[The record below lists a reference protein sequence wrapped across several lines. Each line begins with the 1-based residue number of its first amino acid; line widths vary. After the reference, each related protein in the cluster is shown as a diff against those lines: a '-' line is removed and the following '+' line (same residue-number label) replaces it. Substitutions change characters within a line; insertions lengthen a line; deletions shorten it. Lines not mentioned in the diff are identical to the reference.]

1 MTNEEVLVVLQHLI
15 GTPYLTCT
23 KAQIGELTGR
33 TRIVASG
40 EATTLDY
47 DLDRIHVFT
56 SDSGVVEGFN
66 FG

>member
-1 MTNEEVLVVLQHLI
+1 MTNEEVLVVLNDLI
-15 GTPYLTCT
+15 GTAYAKST

-33 TRIVASG
+33 TRIVAPG

-47 DLDRIHVFT
+47 DLGRIHILT
-56 SDSGVVEGFN
+56 GGNGLIEGFN